1 MNNFVKT
8 LVCAMTFM
16 SMTQAHG
23 AAYKVDIKGAHA
35 FVQFKVKH
43 LGYSWL
49 LGEFNSFNGEFS
61 WDAKKPLDSS
71 INMTIDTTSLDS
83 NHAERD
89 KHLKGKDFLNVKKF
103 PSAKF
108 QSTEFTLSDNADN
121 YNVTGDLT
129 LKGITRSITFEV
141 EKIGEGRDPWGGYRV
156 GFEGEVKLKLSDY
169 GINYNLGPASEWV
182 NMGLYIEGIK
192 Q

>member
-1 MNNFVKT
+1 MNNLVKLCIFT
-8 LVCAMTFM
+8 FALGSAMSVQSAT
-16 SMTQAHG
+16 
-23 AAYKVDIKGAHA
+23 YKVDVKGAHA
-35 FVQFKVKH
+35 FVQFKIKH

-49 LGEFNSFNGEFS
+49 LGEFNSFDGEFN
-61 WDAKKPLDSS
+61 WDAKDPEASS
-71 INMTIDTTSLDS
+71 IRMDIDTTSLDS

-89 KHLKGKDFLNVKKF
+89 KHLKGKDFLDVKKF
-103 PSAKF
+103 PAASF
-108 QSTEFTLSDNADN
+108 TSTAFVKTDDADS
-121 YNVTGDLT
+121 YNLTGDLT
-129 LKGITRSITFEV
+129 LKGVTRSITFEV

-169 GINYNLGPASEWV
+169 DIDYNLGPASEWV

>member
-1 MNNFVKT
+1 
-8 LVCAMTFM
+8 MTII
-16 SMTQAHG
+16 SMAQVHG
-23 AAYKVDIKGAHA
+23 ASYKVDVKGAHA
-35 FVQFKVKH
+35 FVQFKIKH

-49 LGEFNSFNGEFS
+49 LGEFNSFDGDFI
-61 WDAKKPLDSS
+61 WDEKKPLDSN
-71 INMTIDTTSLDS
+71 IKMTIDTTSLDS

-103 PSAKF
+103 PSASF
-108 QSTEFTLSDNADN
+108 QSTEFTPSDNADN
-121 YNVTGDLT
+121 YNLTGDLT